1 MLEIK
6 NLVVEV
12 DGKEILKGVNL
23 EIKEGEVHAIFGP
36 NGSGKS
42 TLLAAI
48 MGLPPYKI
56 KKGKIMFKDRELNR
70 LPIWER
76 AKLGIGLAFQN
87 PPEINLKMKKL
98 LERIGRDG
106 MQEYIKKLR
115 MEDYIERDIN
125 KGFSGGERKR
135 AEILQIAAQK
145 PDLLLLDE
153 PESGVDMENI
163 YIISKV
169 INELL
174 EKDKKIRERKKS
186 AIIIT
191 HTGYILDF
199 IDARLA
205 HVMIDGK
212 IICRGPPK
220 EILKNIK
227 ENGYE
232 NCEKCRWENERA

>member
-1 MLEIK
+1 MLKIK
-6 NLVVEV
+6 DLVVEV

-23 EIKEGEVHAIFGP
+23 EIGEGEVHAIFGP

-56 KKGKIMFKDRELNR
+56 KKGKVVFKGKMINK

-98 LERIGRDG
+98 LEKIGKDEL
-106 MQEYIKKLR
+106 QEYVKKLK

-125 KGFSGGERKR
+125 RGFSGGERKR

-174 EKDKKIRERKKS
+174 EKNKRIRERKKS

-199 IDARLA
+199 INARLA

-212 IICRGPPK
+212 IICSGPPK
-220 EILKNIK
+220 EVLKNIK

-232 NCEKCRWENERA
+232 NCEKCRWNDGRA

>member
-1 MLEIK
+1 MLKIK
-6 NLVVEV
+6 DLVVEV

-23 EIKEGEVHAIFGP
+23 EIREGEVHAIFGP

-56 KKGKIMFKDRELNR
+56 KKGKVVFKGKMINK

-98 LERIGRDG
+98 LEKIGEDEL
-106 MQEYIKKLR
+106 QEYVKKLK

-125 KGFSGGERKR
+125 RGFSGGERKR

-174 EKDKKIRERKKS
+174 EKNKRIRERKKS

-199 IDARLA
+199 INARLA

-212 IICRGPPK
+212 IICSGPPK
-220 EILKNIK
+220 EVLKNIK

-232 NCEKCRWENERA
+232 NCEKCRWNDGRA

>member
-1 MLEIK
+1 M
-6 NLVVEV
+6 
-12 DGKEILKGVNL
+12 
-23 EIKEGEVHAIFGP
+23 
-36 NGSGKS
+36 
-42 TLLAAI
+42 
-48 MGLPPYKI
+48 
-56 KKGKIMFKDRELNR
+56 
-70 LPIWER
+70 
-76 AKLGIGLAFQN
+76 AFQN

-98 LERIGRDG
+98 LEKIGEDEL
-106 MQEYIKKLR
+106 QEYVKKLK

-125 KGFSGGERKR
+125 RGFSGGERKR

-174 EKDKKIRERKKS
+174 EKNKRIRERKKS

-199 IDARLA
+199 INARLA
-205 HVMIDGK
+205 HVMIDGN
-212 IICRGPPK
+212 IICSGPPK
-220 EILKNIK
+220 EVLKNIK

-232 NCEKCRWENERA
+232 NCEKCRWNDGRA

>member
-1 MLEIK
+1 MLKIK
-6 NLVVEV
+6 DLVVEV

-23 EIKEGEVHAIFGP
+23 EIGEGEVHAIFGP

-56 KKGKIMFKDRELNR
+56 KKGKVVFKGKMINK

-98 LERIGRDG
+98 LEKIGEDEL
-106 MQEYIKKLR
+106 QEYVKKLK

-125 KGFSGGERKR
+125 RGFSGGERKR

-174 EKDKKIRERKKS
+174 EKNKRIRERKKS

-212 IICRGPPK
+212 IICSGPPK
-220 EILKNIK
+220 EVLKNIK

-232 NCEKCRWENERA
+232 NCEKCRWNDGRA

>member
-1 MLEIK
+1 MLKIK
-6 NLVVEV
+6 DLVVEV

-23 EIKEGEVHAIFGP
+23 EIGEGEVHAIFGP

-56 KKGKIMFKDRELNR
+56 KKGKVVFKGKMINK

-98 LERIGRDG
+98 LEKIGKDG
-106 MQEYIKKLR
+106 LQEYVKKLK

-125 KGFSGGERKR
+125 RGFSGGERKR
-135 AEILQIAAQK
+135 AEILQMAAQK

-174 EKDKKIRERKKS
+174 EKNKRIRERKKS

-199 IDARLA
+199 INAGLA

-212 IICRGPPK
+212 IICSGPPK
-220 EILKNIK
+220 EVLKNIK

-232 NCEKCRWENERA
+232 NCEKCRWNDGRA

>member
-1 MLEIK
+1 MLKIK
-6 NLVVEV
+6 NLWVEA
-12 DGKEILKGVNL
+12 DGKEILRGVNL
-23 EIKEGEVHAIFGP
+23 VVNEGEVHAIFGP

-48 MGLPPYKI
+48 MGLPPYRV
-56 KKGKIMFKDRELNR
+56 KKGDIIFKGKSLLN

-76 AKLGIGLAFQN
+76 AKIGIGLAFQN
-87 PPEINLKMKKL
+87 PPEINLKLIKL
-98 LERIGRDG
+98 LEKIGKNDFDT
-106 MQEYIKKLR
+106 YIKKLN
-115 MEDYIERDIN
+115 MENHVERVIN

-135 AEILQIAAQK
+135 AEILQLATQQ

-163 YIISKV
+163 YIISRV

-174 EKDKKIRERKKS
+174 EKNKKIKERKKS

-199 IDARLA
+199 IEAKVA
-205 HVMIDGK
+205 HIMMDGK
-212 IICRGPPK
+212 IICSGPPH
-220 EILKNIK
+220 EVMKNIK

-232 NCEKCRWENERA
+232 KCKECEVIE